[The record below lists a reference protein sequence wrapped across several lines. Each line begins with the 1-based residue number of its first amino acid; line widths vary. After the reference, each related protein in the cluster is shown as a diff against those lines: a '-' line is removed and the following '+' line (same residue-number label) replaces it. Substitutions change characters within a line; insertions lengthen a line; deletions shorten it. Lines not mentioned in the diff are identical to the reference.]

1 MPSPDYKP
9 LESFCDL
16 APIIIYGGALSTP
29 VDSAMKIHDILGLPE
44 ITFNEPAFNL
54 LPDEAFTGM
63 LLGEEAREARLVV
76 DEQDWPLSLALRTD
90 RGWKGTNLILRGPTV
105 EVVERFEEMEGD
117 IIRTTSEEW
126 MRATRE
132 YYSLDLL
139 RNNRPAMEDFSPE
152 RARMVGALISEVWGG
167 RKGTTCLDCGCG
179 SGMGAAAL
187 REAGISSLAYDNDP
201 TLLALGLSKGR
212 LLPEETMMIDATL
225 AGHYIRPTDLGL
237 ALMAGTINDF
247 TALIWRGIL
256 RELMDLT
263 AETMVTVE
271 SEKEA
276 ELVRMWAL
284 GEQRKVRVFE
294 NTNDRFYDRWVCLI
308 TE

>member
-1 MPSPDYKP
+1 
-9 LESFCDL
+9 
-16 APIIIYGGALSTP
+16 
-29 VDSAMKIHDILGLPE
+29 MKICDILGVPE

-54 LPDEAFTGM
+54 LPDEAFTSM
-63 LLGEEAREARLVV
+63 LLGEDAEEARLVV
-76 DEQDWPLSLALRTD
+76 DEQEWPVSLALRTLK
-90 RGWKGTNLILRGPTV
+90 GWRGTNFILRGPSMD
-105 EVVERFEEMEGD
+105 VVERFEQLDGE
-117 IIRTTSEEW
+117 ILRTTQEDW

-139 RNNRPAMEDFSPE
+139 KHNLPAMEDYSQE
-152 RARMVGALISEVWGG
+152 RAALVRSLINEVWGDRAG
-167 RKGTTCLDCGCG
+167 ATCLDCGCG
-179 SGMGAAAL
+179 SGMGAAVL

-201 TLLALGLSKGR
+201 TLLALGLSRGR

-225 AGHYIRPTDLGL
+225 AGHYIRPTELGL

-247 TALIWRGIL
+247 TAMIWKGIIH
-256 RELMDLT
+256 ELMDLT
-263 AETMVTVE
+263 AETMVTAE

-276 ELVRMWAL
+276 DLVKMWAL

-294 NTNDRFYDRWVCLI
+294 NTNDRFYDRWVCVI